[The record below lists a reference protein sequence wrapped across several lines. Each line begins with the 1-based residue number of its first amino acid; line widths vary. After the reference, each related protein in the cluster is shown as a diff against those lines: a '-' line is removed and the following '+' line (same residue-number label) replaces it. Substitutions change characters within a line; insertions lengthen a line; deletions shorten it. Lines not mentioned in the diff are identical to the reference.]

1 MIILFTIRAEG
12 GRQGS
17 RTLIPR
23 GETALAGRPG
33 KPYPATFQ
41 DEWTAGE
48 SNPDPAF
55 RQGIDTLKST
65 CGQSSITLFFNL
77 VQVPISH

>member
-1 MIILFTIRAEG
+1 MIILFTIRAKS

-41 DEWTAGE
+41 AEWTAGE
-48 SNPDPAF
+48 SNPDFLVAS
-55 RQGIDTLKST
+55 QV
-65 CGQSSITLFFNL
+65 SSRWTSS
-77 VQVPISH
+77 P